1 MQDSAYRESVN
12 RYIMKS
18 VLFFLLF
25 INFSLHAQPF
35 VLSLNHEPLN
45 YNNITDAVQIG
56 ENYYFLQIRVG
67 NFSYPF
73 HHDCYTDL
81 VIADENGIIT
91 NIINLAGYKT
101 EYHRIL
107 KVIDDDIYLVGY
119 LKSDSCESTLV
130 ISKFNLPSQKLDHLS
145 SYELCD
151 HTGLSI
157 ILRNGLSDNLFI
169 EEYHSAGMNTGA
181 RKHIFSIDSNYVM
194 NPVIEDIHTIEIFS
208 VDFSRKGYLISTL
221 YLYNFYDSDFNLRK
235 KKSSPG
241 TNFYSLRETHK
252 PFGKNYILEQSVQDN
267 RGADEYGMH
276 VRLVDSNLVVKK
288 KVTILPGTPFNRE
301 MDMPFLGGIDIKNE
315 NEIWAAGTYGYS
327 PIIDSTFYTIT
338 KLDSNLNI
346 ICQHFIGGDTWYF
359 LWGIR
364 ALDSGG
370 AIVYGSR
377 VEKGDNRIYG
387 NGYALRI
394 GENCELPATVSTNS
408 PIEPVFSV
416 SAYPN
421 PGLNDLTFSVN
432 GYEPASLRVELINE
446 SGQVLYSKKDLTNSI
461 QVPDLPAGQY
471 YYRILNGERLL
482 GIGAWV
488 KAN

>member
-1 MQDSAYRESVN
+1 MQDSAYHESVN
-12 RYIMKS
+12 HHIMKS
-18 VLFFLLF
+18 ILF
-25 INFSLHAQPF
+25 ILIGFSFSLDAQPF
-35 VLSLNHEPLN
+35 VLSIDHEQQID
-45 YNNITDAVQIG
+45 NNITDAVQIG
-56 ENYYFLQIRVG
+56 DNYYFLQLRSG

-73 HHDCYTDL
+73 HRDSYTDL
-81 VIADENGIIT
+81 IIANKNGIIS
-91 NIINLAGYKT
+91 NVINLGGYRT
-101 EYHRIL
+101 EYYRIL
-107 KVIDDDIYLVGY
+107 KVIDDDIFLVGY

-130 ISKFNLPSQKLDHLS
+130 ISKFNIPDQKLDHLS

-157 ILRNGLSDNLFI
+157 ILRNGLSDKLFI
-169 EEYHSAGMNTGA
+169 EEYHSAGMNTGT
-181 RKHIFSIDSNYVM
+181 RKHIFSLDSNYVM

-208 VDFSRKGYLISTL
+208 VDFSRKGYLISTV
-221 YLYNFYDSDFNLRK
+221 YLYNFYDSDFDLRK
-235 KKSSPG
+235 KESSPG
-241 TNFYSLRETHK
+241 TKFYTLRETHK

-377 VEKGDNRIYG
+377 VEKGESRLYG

-394 GENCELPATVSTNS
+394 GENCELPAIVSTNG
-408 PIEPVFSV
+408 PNEPLLSI

-421 PGLNDLTFSVN
+421 PGLNDLTFAVN
-432 GYEPASLRVELINE
+432 GFDPALLRVELVDE
-446 SGQVLYSKKDLTNSI
+446 TGRVLFTKKDLTNSI
-461 QVPDLPAGQY
+461 QVPELPAGQY
-471 YYRILNGERLL
+471 FYRILQGERLL
-482 GIGAWV
+482 GIGSWV
-488 KAN
+488 KGN